1 MNTTTNKQ
9 INSVKEIK
17 TYQDFVDRFD
27 IEMILCNDI
36 LNDDSFEFESG
47 EFCDYYDENGNEI
60 TYEEYENDEKAEE
73 YPKEIM
79 QNYIVSDRS
88 AEYLME
94 YTDEIVW
101 YSDKFDLYVWSV
113 THCSSSW
120 SIVPMNTLYQ

>member
-1 MNTTTNKQ
+1 MNTSTNKQ

-47 EFCDYYDENGNEI
+47 EFCDYYDENGNKI
-60 TYEEYENDEKAEE
+60 TYEEYENDENAEE

-101 YSDKFDLYVWSV
+101 YSDKFNLYVWSV
-113 THCSSSW
+113 THCGSSW